1 MPGKIQQII
10 CTGNV
15 CDRETLDYLRTIA
28 GDVHV
33 AKGDWDEVRNDTKS
47 LAMRLSHVLRRTRI
61 FQTLSFFTTHLSASA
76 YSMDIKSFLQET

>member
-33 AKGDWDEVRNDTKS
+33 VRGDWDEVRLDKHMIE
-47 LAMRLSHVLRRTRI
+47 LIRALI
-61 FQTLSFFTTHLSASA
+61 EKHLSVEPSL
-76 YSMDIKSFLQET
+76 S